1 MQYQV
6 IISTITI
13 RIQRLSTND
22 WIQTAWAAD
31 LYTLPGEA
39 GETQV

>member
-22 WIQTAWAAD
+22 W
-31 LYTLPGEA
+31 
-39 GETQV
+39 TQIA